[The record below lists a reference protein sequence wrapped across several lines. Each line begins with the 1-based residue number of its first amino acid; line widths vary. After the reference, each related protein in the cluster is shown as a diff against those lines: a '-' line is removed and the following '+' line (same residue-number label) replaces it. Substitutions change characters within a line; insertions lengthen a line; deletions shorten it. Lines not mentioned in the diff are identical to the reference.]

1 MITLEKSKQLLLRKI
16 EKKFYQHIN
25 NIDQYPEQYLK
36 VQKKT
41 LQKVKKY
48 YILIAALPSSNHIF
62 EWFRT
67 NIDKIHIELVDD
79 KVKIYKIESQYLEQI
94 EFGEGDL
101 FNLIFK
107 ALENQN

>member
-1 MITLEKSKQLLLRKI
+1 MLTLEKSKQLLLKQI
-16 EKKFYQHIN
+16 EKKFHRHIN

-41 LQKVKKY
+41 LQTVKKY
-48 YILIAALPSSNHIF
+48 YILIAALPSSNYIF

-67 NIDKIHIELVDD
+67 NIDKIHIDLVDD
-79 KVKIYKIESQYLEQI
+79 KVKIYKIESQYLEQV

-101 FNLIFK
+101 INLIYK